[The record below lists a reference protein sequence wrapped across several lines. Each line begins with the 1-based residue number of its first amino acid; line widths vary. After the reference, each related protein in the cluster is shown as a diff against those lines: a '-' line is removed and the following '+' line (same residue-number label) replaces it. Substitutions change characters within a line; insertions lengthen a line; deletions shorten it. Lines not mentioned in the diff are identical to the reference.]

1 MKSIRLLHTSLLGL
15 LGGVLGW
22 SLLQSGFNIFDSLS
36 TKVFPELNSNWINEF
51 NYEGALIGLGL
62 GLILQARA
70 SILNHH
76 DLMGVLFKMFIGAF
90 LGAIFGLICFGIGSL
105 LIAGQI
111 SPSISNI
118 ISWTILGLSITGT
131 SELFCSASEF
141 SGPRIISGGIGGTF
155 GGGIFELLLQYHL
168 TGTENLAGLVLA
180 GFSIFLIIGITEN
193 RITSFAIRVLSGKQE
208 GQIFLLDQNR
218 FSVGYGSQNNLILRG
233 YAEVCDS
240 HAHIIKKGIQNYIES
255 ADAGGDVLVNF
266 RLIDQQSMK
275 KGDVIKIGTALL
287 QYYEI

>member
-22 SLLQSGFNIFDSLS
+22 TLLQSGFNIFDALS
-36 TKVFPELNSNWINEF
+36 TKYFLDLNSNSLNEF
-51 NYEGALIGLGL
+51 NYEGVLIGLGL
-62 GLILQARA
+62 GLVLQARA

-76 DLMGVLFKMFIGAF
+76 ELMGVLFKMVIGAL
-90 LGAIFGLICFGIGSL
+90 LGAIFGLICFGIGNL
-105 LIAGQI
+105 LIAGQF
-111 SPSISNI
+111 SPSICRI
-118 ISWTILGLSITGT
+118 ISWTLLGLSITGA
-131 SELFCSASEF
+131 SELFCSASGF
-141 SGPRIISGGIGGTF
+141 SGPRIVSGGIGGTI

-168 TGTENLAGLVLA
+168 TGTDHLTGLVLA
-180 GFSIFLIIGITEN
+180 GLSIFLIVGIYEN

-218 FSVGYGSQNNLILRG
+218 FSLGYGSQNNLILRG
-233 YAEVCDS
+233 YAEVCDT
-240 HAHIIKKGIQNYIES
+240 HAHIIKKGDQNYIES
-255 ADAGGDVLVNF
+255 LDAGGDVLVNY

>member
-22 SLLQSGFNIFDSLS
+22 SLLQSGFNIFDALS

-62 GLILQARA
+62 GLVLQARA

-90 LGAIFGLICFGIGSL
+90 LGAIFGLICFGIGNFL
-105 LIAGQI
+105 TAGQI
-111 SPSISNI
+111 SPSISRI
-118 ISWTILGLSITGT
+118 TSWTLLGLSITSI
-131 SELFCSASEF
+131 SELFCSASGF
-141 SGPRIISGGIGGTF
+141 SGPRIISGGIGGVI

-168 TGTENLAGLVLA
+168 TGTEHLAGLLLA
-180 GFSIFLIIGITEN
+180 GFSIFLIIGIAEN
-193 RITSFAIRVLSGKQE
+193 RVTSFAIRVLSGKQE

-218 FSVGYGSQNNLILRG
+218 FTLGYGSQNNLILRG
-233 YAEVCDS
+233 YAEVCDT
-240 HAHIIKKGIQNYIES
+240 HAHIFKKGNQNYIES
-255 ADAGGDVLVNF
+255 ADTGGDVLVNY
-266 RLIDQQSMK
+266 RLIDRQSMK

>member
-22 SLLQSGFNIFDSLS
+22 SLLQSGFNIFDALS

-62 GLILQARA
+62 GLVLQARA

-90 LGAIFGLICFGIGSL
+90 LGAIFGLICFGIGNFL
-105 LIAGQI
+105 TAGQI
-111 SPSISNI
+111 SPSISRI
-118 ISWTILGLSITGT
+118 TSWTLLGLSITGT
-131 SELFCSASEF
+131 SELFCSASGF
-141 SGPRIISGGIGGTF
+141 SGPRIISGGIGGVI

-168 TGTENLAGLVLA
+168 TGTEHLAGLLLA
-180 GFSIFLIIGITEN
+180 GFSIFLIIGIAEN
-193 RITSFAIRVLSGKQE
+193 RVTSFAIRVLSGKQE

-218 FSVGYGSQNNLILRG
+218 FTLGYGSQNNLILRG
-233 YAEVCDS
+233 YAEVCDT
-240 HAHIIKKGIQNYIES
+240 HAHIFKKRNQNYIES
-255 ADAGGDVLVNF
+255 ADTGGDVLVNY
-266 RLIDQQSMK
+266 RLIDQQSIK

>member
-22 SLLQSGFNIFDSLS
+22 SLLQSGFNIFDALS

-51 NYEGALIGLGL
+51 NYEGALIGIGL
-62 GLILQARA
+62 GLVIQARA

-90 LGAIFGLICFGIGSL
+90 LGVIFGLICFGIGNF
-105 LIAGQI
+105 LITEQI
-111 SPSISNI
+111 APSISRI
-118 ISWTILGLSITGT
+118 ISWTLLGLSISGA
-131 SELFCSASEF
+131 SELFCTASGF
-141 SGPRIISGGIGGTF
+141 SGPRIISGGIGGTI

-168 TGTENLAGLVLA
+168 TGTEHLTGLVLA
-180 GFSIFLIIGITEN
+180 GFSIFLIIGIAEN
-193 RITSFAIRVLSGKQE
+193 RITSSAIRVLSGKQE

-218 FSVGYGSQNNLILRG
+218 FSLGYGSNNNLILRG
-233 YAEVCDS
+233 YAEVCEN
-240 HAHIIKKGIQNYIES
+240 HAHIINKGDQNYIDS
-255 ADAGGDVLVNF
+255 ANSGGDILVNY
-266 RLIDQQSMK
+266 RLIDQQSIK

>member
-1 MKSIRLLHTSLLGL
+1 MKSLRLLHTSLLGL

-22 SLLQSGFNIFDSLS
+22 TLLQSGFNIFDALSLIDFS
-36 TKVFPELNSNWINEF
+36 ELNSNSLSEF

-62 GLILQARA
+62 GLVLQARA

-76 DLMGVLFKMFIGAF
+76 ELMGVLFKMFIGSL
-90 LGAIFGLICFGIGSL
+90 LGAIIGLICFGIGNL
-105 LIAGQI
+105 LIAGQL
-111 SPSISNI
+111 SPSICRI
-118 ISWTILGLSITGT
+118 TSWTLFGLSIMGA
-131 SELFCSASEF
+131 SELFCSASGF
-141 SGPRIISGGIGGTF
+141 IGPRIVSGGIGGTI

-168 TGTENLAGLVLA
+168 TGIDHLTGLVIAGL
-180 GFSIFLIIGITEN
+180 SIFLIVGINEN

-218 FSVGYGSQNNLILRG
+218 FSLGYGSQNNLILRG
-233 YAEVCDS
+233 YAEVCDT
-240 HAHIIKKGIQNYIES
+240 HAHIIKKRDQNYIES
-255 ADAGGDVLVNF
+255 SDAGGDVLINY
-266 RLIDQQSMK
+266 RLIDQQSIK